1 MSDRTLPSASPQT
14 QCNKLKIIPFTLL
27 PNGSSAPSIGEGDG
41 NGQYIKAVH
50 TATGEW
56 TISTVDKYQA
66 IVAMQ
71 ASLMLATPAA
81 AHDLVWGVPTH
92 NSDHTWSIT
101 LYHFSGG
108 SAADITADANN
119 RIFVTLSLRDSTLTP

>member
-1 MSDRTLPSASPQT
+1 MSDRTLPSASPKT
-14 QCNKLKIIPFTLL
+14 QCNNLKIIPFTLV
-27 PNGSSAPSIGEGDG
+27 PNGSSAPSISEGDQK
-41 NGQYIKAVH
+41 GQYVTAAW

-56 TISTVDKYQA
+56 TIKTKDKYQA

-81 AHDLVWGVPTH
+81 AHDLVWGPPTH

-108 SAADITADANN
+108 SAADIAAATNN
-119 RIFVTLSLRDSTLTP
+119 QIFVTLSMRDSTLTP